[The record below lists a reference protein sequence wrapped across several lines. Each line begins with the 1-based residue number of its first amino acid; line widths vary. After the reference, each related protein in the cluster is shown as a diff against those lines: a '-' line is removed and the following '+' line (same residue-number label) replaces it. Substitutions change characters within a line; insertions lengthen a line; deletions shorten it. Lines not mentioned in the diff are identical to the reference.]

1 RRLACRHQPALVRH
15 AVRARLA
22 RNTKLGQDPARTA
35 PASGRAAENRR
46 QVPRSPGPPDRL
58 NPPARPRVP
67 GPRAETAGIR
77 RPYYPASATQYFV
90 SERSTS
96 GDRRMIMILPFL
108 TCALAVWY
116 GMLGKRR
123 PCFTLWLATL
133 LIFVAGA
140 GPHLAR
146 PFVLAL

>member
-1 RRLACRHQPALVRH
+1 
-15 AVRARLA
+15 
-22 RNTKLGQDPARTA
+22 
-35 PASGRAAENRR
+35 
-46 QVPRSPGPPDRL
+46 
-58 NPPARPRVP
+58 
-67 GPRAETAGIR
+67 
-77 RPYYPASATQYFV
+77 
-90 SERSTS
+90 
-96 GDRRMIMILPFL
+96 MIMMLPFL
-108 TCALAVWY
+108 TSALAVWY